1 MSGRVDIIVLS
12 EIVLND
18 NNQQTKS
25 WSFFGLN
32 LY

>member
-18 NNQQTKS
+18 NNQQTKRDL
-25 WSFFGLN
+25 FLV
-32 LY
+32 